1 MIRRFNRFEL
11 KYILPVS
18 QCARIIEDLK
28 HHIPPDSHGG
38 DEGYPLVS
46 LYYDSPQLDCFWA
59 KVEGIRF
66 RRKVRLRIYP
76 GDDITRVTK
85 GSVEIKQRIN
95 KTVQKKRLELPLEQ
109 AERLCVGQMELDG
122 LDEMDTQVA
131 HEVTYLSRMLDLQ
144 PTAIT
149 AYWRRAFEGQEE
161 NAGVRVTFDTMVAAR
176 MHALKVNE
184 PAVNRLILPADYS
197 IMELKADERVPE
209 WAISMLAR
217 HECQLN
223 RVSKYCAGVAQLRNL
238 NLGARALSPGVPLPL
253 EPHEIEHAA
262 RFPKTS
268 GQDIASPKVVAQNPP
283 AQSGSAPNIVAPSS
297 GPGGSGPPIS
307 EP

>member
-18 QCARIIEDLK
+18 QCARIIDDLRL
-28 HHIPPDSHGG
+28 HIPPDSHGG
-38 DEGYPLVS
+38 EAGYPLVS

-95 KTVQKKRLELPLEQ
+95 KTVQKRRLELPLEQ
-109 AERLCVGQMELDG
+109 AERLCLGHMELDG
-122 LDEMDTQVA
+122 LDAMDTQVA
-131 HEVTYLSRMLDLQ
+131 HEVTYLARMLDLQ

-161 NAGVRVTFDTMVAAR
+161 NAGVRITFDTMVAAR

-184 PAVNRLILPADYS
+184 PAVNRLILPADHS

-217 HECQLN
+217 HDCQLN
-223 RVSKYCAGVAQLRNL
+223 RVSKYCAGVAMLRNF
-238 NLGARALSPGVPLPL
+238 NLGPRALSPGVPPPL
-253 EPHEIEHAA
+253 EPGEGE
-262 RFPKTS
+262 RPL
-268 GQDIASPKVVAQNPP
+268 SPSQGPSPSKDA
-283 AQSGSAPNIVAPSS
+283 VAPSP
-297 GPGGSGPPIS
+297 GPDGSGPV
-307 EP
+307 